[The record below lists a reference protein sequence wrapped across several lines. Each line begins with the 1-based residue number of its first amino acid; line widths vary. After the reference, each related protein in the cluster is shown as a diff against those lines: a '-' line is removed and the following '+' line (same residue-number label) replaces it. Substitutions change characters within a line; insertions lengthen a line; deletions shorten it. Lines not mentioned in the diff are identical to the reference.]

1 MWPQIIYTCIRCR
14 CDKKN
19 MQIKNLQFFISA
31 WLMRASLL
39 SLLFFSHFSGSLS
52 QVTKSLRNYY
62 GKKSRPHYAR
72 EIWKRRTIFTVW
84 PIVHTNRSRKR
95 SFFENTLRTGGVSK
109 YRILEFVF
117 LWKENILKSEI
128 FENDGCRHGYHRFN
142 LSVLKRKAKIAGD
155 CYLFKLVS
163 RGMDGKHTMR
173 FSEWNLRFQTPP
185 V

>member
-1 MWPQIIYTCIRCR
+1 MHDWWE
-14 CDKKN
+14 
-19 MQIKNLQFFISA
+19 LVFF
-31 WLMRASLL
+31 LC
-39 SLLFFSHFSGSLS
+39 FFSHFSVALS

-62 GKKSRPHYAR
+62 GKKSRPHYPR
-72 EIWKRRTIFTVW
+72 EIWKRRFIFTVW
-84 PIVHTNRSRKR
+84 PTLHTNPSRER

-128 FENDGCRHGYHRFN
+128 FENDGCTHVYHRFN

-155 CYLFKLVS
+155 CHVFKLIS

-185 V
+185 ALRLNGA